1 MERSK
6 VEPFEQI
13 RRAHDRE
20 EVSVRALA
28 ERFGTHR
35 RTVRQAI
42 AFAIPP
48 ERKPPPARVAPV
60 LGPWEPIIDGGLEVN
75 KDAPKKR
82 RHTAHRVFER
92 LIEERGADVG
102 EPTVRLPVV

>member
-1 MERSK
+1 ME
-6 VEPFEQI
+6 PLGQI
-13 RRAHDRE
+13 RRAHDQE

-28 ERFGTHR
+28 KRFGMHR

-42 AFAIPP
+42 ASAIPP

-60 LGPWEPIIDGGLEVN
+60 LGLWKPIIDGWLEAD
-75 KDAPKKR
+75 KDAPRKR

-92 LIEERGADVG
+92 LAEEHGADVG
-102 EPTVRLPVV
+102 EATVRLPVV